1 MVEWLQSLQLDS
13 PRVGR
18 TWDEVVTVKLTWVT
32 GVGKPLPPFCL
43 LPPSPLFYL
52 LAFFP
57 IPLFVFGSN
66 FSAFS
71 SSLPT
76 FASMAF
82 AERFEQEIKNGN
94 QERKLNGAVCRVGM
108 AGCVGNFFV
117 QGQGCSKVSS
127 EKLYNIKISNKKN
140 KLKVTKFKKLLLF
153 FFSK

>member
-71 SSLPT
+71 SSLPCLHQWLLQ
-76 FASMAF
+76 SVLSRKSRM
-82 AERFEQEIKNGN
+82 EIKNAN
-94 QERKLNGAVCRVGM
+94 
-108 AGCVGNFFV
+108 
-117 QGQGCSKVSS
+117 
-127 EKLYNIKISNKKN
+127 
-140 KLKVTKFKKLLLF
+140 
-153 FFSK
+153 

>member
-1 MVEWLQSLQLDS
+1 
-13 PRVGR
+13 
-18 TWDEVVTVKLTWVT
+18 
-32 GVGKPLPPFCL
+32 
-43 LPPSPLFYL
+43 
-52 LAFFP
+52 
-57 IPLFVFGSN
+57 
-66 FSAFS
+66 
-71 SSLPT
+71 
-76 FASMAF
+76 MAF